1 MREPRSERGRHSSGS
16 SLFQCI
22 APPKNNW
29 SHVLMTADLRLQL
42 NEQLRSLDLRVDTQ
56 TAVVAELQEYFRR
69 RAEVELEYS
78 RSLDKLNKSLSQR
91 HKDLKQKREQ
101 MHLFSSY
108 SCWQLLMNQTR
119 QESRERAALSD
130 VYANVITNKLSR
142 ISDDLQRIY
151 KRCRQICSESHEE
164 LLKVLHELQVSTK
177 TYNMY
182 YTQFSNA
189 ENKLQYVEN
198 QRGKLELSI
207 PKEKLEK
214 SRKFK
219 LVEKE
224 ILKRRHKYQDTRLK
238 ALQARNDF
246 LLALEAANAAV
257 HRYFA
262 DDLSDIMDC
271 MDVGFHTGIARA
283 LLMTIS
289 AQECVM
295 AGQKAGIDG
304 LHKTITGLDS
314 RLDKQKFIEANNN
327 PFMLPKKFEFTP
339 HRGDQTSRYEVDP
352 EIQEETQ
359 KRYDALCRRITSL
372 RTSTE
377 EVWKTMETA
386 ERSLV
391 AMVATD
397 EMDVR
402 SLFRPTGA
410 QRTSDVALAKLRA
423 NHEETEQFYMTK
435 FAEYI
440 GESNLIARLQAKY
453 EILRAGLGE
462 HTTQLNRL
470 SRSICEKP
478 RRKRIGRAPA
488 SGQPRLFGGSLE
500 EYLELSGQ
508 EIPLIVRSSVRV
520 INLFGL
526 HHQGIFRVSGSQ
538 VEINN
543 FRDSFERGEDP
554 LADVTDASD
563 INSVAG
569 VLKLYLRELREPF
582 FPTLYFDQFMEIAQL
597 RSADEMTAR
606 IREVVASL
614 PRPVFVVMRYLFAFL
629 NHLSEFSDE
638 NMMEPYNLAICFGP
652 TLLPIPEDKD
662 QVQYQNLVNELM
674 KHIILCHE
682 EIFPRDGGPVYEKY
696 ISKGLDEQE
705 DIGEAP
711 SEIASTVDDPDL
723 ELPSEDESEQLEAVA
738 QFDFTARSPRE
749 LSFHCGDVLTLYRQV
764 SSDWWRGHFRGR
776 DGLVPD
782 KYIMLKIRDED
793 RSSMSDSSSQ
803 PRASVSS
810 ECPSA
815 VPAAASTPAP
825 PSTPSSTGSGPAP
838 EPPDVAEPPPEGVR
852 RPVRGGTL
860 PPADPSPP
868 LPLAASL
875 SLPPAAG
882 RRPSRPALQH
892 SVSSGGSGAG
902 RPGHADPAA
911 ADPAPADAPAAE
923 TNGEEDAAAAAPAEE
938 VTVTSGEVTVK
949 VAAGAEPS
957 PEQQQE
963 HTFGAVTEV
972 AVVPAEE
979 EGPAQEETPETVGP
993 AAPQPGTPVDDLP
1006 VTPAAGDSPSAGDMS
1021 VTSGHGSGQS
1031 GDLSADLSL
1040 SGVSGTTDTPSGLST
1055 SDLGH
1060 SDDPDPETGTGEL
1073 DQAMRQIEL
1082 VTETLRAAE
1091 LSGDAAV
1098 TAGSSPERAEQAAA
1112 GRGGRAPVCAA
1123 WESRRQPPPLPDSS
1137 ASVRSRRAL
1146 WETLSAGGPRE
1157 RTSSGESSGSSA
1169 SSVSPAPLAVRQRG
1183 PKHTPD
1189 LVMDLPPESQR
1200 PARGSPPDAAS
1211 TAAETFARQN
1221 QCTLRRSGHTSP
1233 GTARQ
1238 AAGGTE
1244 RESALAPP
1252 PGAVPVEPPVV
1263 PAGVS
1268 SFKPRVKVKPQ
1279 VAQKPKLSPEMLK
1292 KLTDA

>member
-1 MREPRSERGRHSSGS
+1 MRETRSERGRHSSGS

-29 SHVLMTADLRLQL
+29 SQVLMTADLRLQL
-42 NEQLRSLDLRVDTQ
+42 NEQLRCLDTRVDTQ
-56 TAVVAELQEYFRR
+56 TAVVSELQEYFRR
-69 RAEVELEYS
+69 RAEVEMEYS
-78 RSLDKLNKSLSQR
+78 RNLDKLNKSLSQR

-119 QESRERAALSD
+119 QESRDRAVLSD

-151 KRCRQICSESHEE
+151 KRCRQTCAESHEE

-198 QRGKLELSI
+198 QKGKLELNI

-214 SRKFK
+214 SRKFR

-224 ILKRRHKYQDTRLK
+224 ILKRRNKYQDTRLK

-246 LLALEAANAAV
+246 LLSLEAANAAV

-271 MDVGFHTGIARA
+271 MDVGFHTGLARA
-283 LLMTIS
+283 LLMTIG
-289 AQECVM
+289 AQECVT
-295 AGQKAGIDG
+295 AGQKAGADG
-304 LHKTITGLDS
+304 LHKTISCLDS

-327 PFMLPKKFEFTP
+327 PFMLPKKFEFMP
-339 HRGDQTSRYEVDP
+339 HRGDLTSRYEVDP
-352 EIQEETQ
+352 EIKEETQ
-359 KRYDALCRRITSL
+359 LRYDALCRRITSL

-386 ERSLV
+386 ERSLLE
-391 AMVATD
+391 MVATD
-397 EMDVR
+397 ELDVR
-402 SLFRPTGA
+402 ALFRPTGPP
-410 QRTSDVALAKLRA
+410 RPPETVLAKLRA
-423 NHEETEQFYMTK
+423 DHQETETFYMSK
-435 FAEYI
+435 FADYV

-453 EILRAGLGE
+453 EVLRSGLGE

-488 SGQPRLFGGSLE
+488 CGQPRLFGGSLE

-597 RSADEMTAR
+597 RSSDEMTVR
-606 IREVVASL
+606 IREVVSSL

-638 NMMEPYNLAICFGP
+638 NMMDPYNLAICFGP

-674 KHIILCHE
+674 KHIILCHDD
-682 EIFPRDGGPVYEKY
+682 IFPRDGGPVYEKY
-696 ISKGLDEQE
+696 ISKGLDEND

-711 SEIASTVDDPDL
+711 SEIASTADDPDL

-749 LSFHCGDVLTLYRQV
+749 LSFRCGDVLTLYRQV
-764 SSDWWRGHFRGR
+764 SSDWWRGAFRGH

-793 RSSMSDSSSQ
+793 RSSTSDTSSQ

-810 ECPSA
+810 EC
-815 VPAAASTPAP
+815 PAAASTPAP
-825 PSTPSSTGSGPAP
+825 PSTPSTASTASTPAPAP
-838 EPPDVAEPPPEGVR
+838 EPPDVGESPEGGR
-852 RPVRGGTL
+852 RPARGGTL
-860 PPADPSPP
+860 PSADPSPP

-875 SLPPAAG
+875 SLPPGDRA
-882 RRPSRPALQH
+882 RRQRPTLQH
-892 SVSSGGSGAG
+892 SVSSGAAAG
-902 RPGHADPAA
+902 RLQRVDSASGDM
-911 ADPAPADAPAAE
+911 
-923 TNGEEDAAAAAPAEE
+923 
-938 VTVTSGEVTVK
+938 TVTSGHVAGESDGGGDGGETDPVDGDEKQQEEEPELKPEQEPEVTPEQEP
-949 VAAGAEPS
+949 AAIGADAGPLEDASPVVECADMAPEAAEGLEGAGS
-957 PEQQQE
+957 PE
-963 HTFGAVTEV
+963 GD
-972 AVVPAEE
+972 
-979 EGPAQEETPETVGP
+979 
-993 AAPQPGTPVDDLP
+993 APGSP
-1006 VTPAAGDSPSAGDMS
+1006 VTLDAFSATDLS
-1021 VTSGHGSGQS
+1021 VTSGHGSGASPAS
-1031 GDLSADLSL
+1031 GEVALS
-1040 SGVSGTTDTPSGLST
+1040 TPSAT
-1055 SDLGH
+1055 SDLGG
-1060 SDDPDPETGTGEL
+1060 SDDPESGTGEL

-1082 VTETLRAAE
+1082 VTET
-1091 LSGDAAV
+1091 
-1098 TAGSSPERAEQAAA
+1098 P
-1112 GRGGRAPVCAA
+1112 
-1123 WESRRQPPPLPDSS
+1123 
-1137 ASVRSRRAL
+1137 
-1146 WETLSAGGPRE
+1146 
-1157 RTSSGESSGSSA
+1157 
-1169 SSVSPAPLAVRQRG
+1169 
-1183 PKHTPD
+1183 
-1189 LVMDLPPESQR
+1189 
-1200 PARGSPPDAAS
+1200 
-1211 TAAETFARQN
+1211 
-1221 QCTLRRSGHTSP
+1221 
-1233 GTARQ
+1233 
-1238 AAGGTE
+1238 
-1244 RESALAPP
+1244 
-1252 PGAVPVEPPVV
+1252 
-1263 PAGVS
+1263 
-1268 SFKPRVKVKPQ
+1268 
-1279 VAQKPKLSPEMLK
+1279 
-1292 KLTDA
+1292 